1 MKLFEVKDDMI
12 TINLD
17 TEILKEYA
25 PKLRK
30 SKIDYGDPVQE
41 LIDKAKNGNQD
52 AIIKTIGILK
62 KAFVK
67 TGSITYDQLR
77 KRSIK

>member
-1 MKLFEVKDDMI
+1 MKLFEVKDDVI

-17 TEILKEYA
+17 TKVLKEYA
-25 PKLRK
+25 SKPKK

-52 AIIKTIGILK
+52 AIIKSIGIIK
-62 KAFVK
+62 KALIK
-67 TGSITYDQLR
+67 TGSVNYDELY
-77 KRSIK
+77 KRRR

>member
-17 TEILKEYA
+17 TKMLEEYA
-25 PKLRK
+25 PKPK
-30 SKIDYGDPVQE
+30 KTKIDYGDPVQE

-52 AIIKTIGILK
+52 AIIKSIGIIK
-62 KAFVK
+62 KAFIK
-67 TGSITYDQLR
+67 TGSTTYEQLY
-77 KRSIK
+77 KRSTK